1 MTLQRAQI
9 PARWVAIALQ
19 LPKFGYPVFDVRFF
33 METTRIIGNAVGIQ
47 YQGVTD
53 RSGSAPAGR
62 LVLASGLML

>member
-1 MTLQRAQI
+1 
-9 PARWVAIALQ
+9 
-19 LPKFGYPVFDVRFF
+19 

-53 RSGSAPAGR
+53 QSGSAPAGR